1 MSIVQSRYTTRK
13 LKEITILYECIE
25 NDDWPCLSNELF
37 SLNTPVNFEKNLP
50 SHGSEIPI
58 AGRSLLTSISLITAR
73 VSLTGLN
80 TGNDDQSVS
89 RILLIRKLTTSR
101 GTLFL
106 LQCVTTLSQA
116 WLSDKHFG
124 ILALRYAGLPENPT
138 LEPFFTLNQKL
149 KFAFYFKEQLSYINL
164 TIEFSLKPRHI
175 YQHDWLL

>member
-1 MSIVQSRYTTRK
+1 MHRK
-13 LKEITILYECIE
+13 RWLTLLIKRTILVEYAGQLREK
-25 NDDWPCLSNELF
+25 STF
-37 SLNTPVNFEKNLP
+37 SRIRNTDCWQ
-50 SHGSEIPI
+50 
-58 AGRSLLTSISLITAR
+58 ITANLNI
-73 VSLTGLN
+73 VDHCPGIVN

-124 ILALRYAGLPENPT
+124 ILALRYTGLPENPT

-149 KFAFYFKEQLSYINL
+149 KFAFYFKEQLSYVNL